1 MGWRSEEFGASHAG
15 WAGALLADG
24 SEPGPAYLDVGS
36 GPRMEETAEW
46 WAYDGRLSSRPR
58 AAWVRAACACGWR
71 GERRFPVEPDQLGGR
86 GDFDDSGARQEWR
99 RHIREVELRSVPLP
113 VGLAE
118 KLEQLGDE
126 LLALA
131 DQAPLAA
138 VRAVGELE
146 RLTVDVGHLAARN
159 IHADEIPWDAAGEAL
174 GLSEREARSRI
185 IRYSLR
191 R

>member
-1 MGWRSEEFGASHAG
+1 G

-24 SEPGPAYLDVGS
+24 SEPGPVYLDMGS
-36 GPRMEETAEW
+36 GPRMQQTTEW
-46 WAYDGRLSSRPR
+46 WAYDGRMPSRPQ

-71 GERRFPVEPDQLGGR
+71 GESRFPIGQGQLGAH
-86 GDFDDSGARQEWR
+86 GDFDVSGARKEWS
-99 RHIREVELRSVPLP
+99 RHIRDVERRSVPLP

-118 KLEQLGDE
+118 RLEQLGDE

-146 RLTVDVGHLAARN
+146 RLTTDVGHLAAQN
-159 IHADEIPWDAAGEAL
+159 IHADEISWKAAGEAL

-185 IRYSLR
+185 VRYSLR